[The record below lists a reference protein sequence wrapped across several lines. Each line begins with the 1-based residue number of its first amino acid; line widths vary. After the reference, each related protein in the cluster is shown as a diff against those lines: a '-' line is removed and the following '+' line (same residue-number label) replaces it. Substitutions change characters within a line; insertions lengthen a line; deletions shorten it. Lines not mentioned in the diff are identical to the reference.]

1 MKFKEESWTEVLS
14 IHEKKIYEHCQNLSV
29 WSLYICLFRMNV
41 ELTFYLTICILLLI
55 TLHFLGPIENIQEDA
70 GQLKSTTK
78 EIGQDV
84 RQIKDDVTKIKGWY
98 SFFSFFD
105 VETLTKLWT
114 KMPKSS
120 KYDIAGGHRSKV
132 VSWSI

>member
-1 MKFKEESWTEVLS
+1 M
-14 IHEKKIYEHCQNLSV
+14 
-29 WSLYICLFRMNV
+29 

-70 GQLKSTTK
+70 GQVKSITK

-114 KMPKSS
+114 KMPRSS
-120 KYDIAGGHRSKV
+120 KYDIAGGHRSKI
-132 VSWSI
+132 VSWSIKKKKIIALTSFFLVMIADFSTLKLNLQITL

>member
-1 MKFKEESWTEVLS
+1 
-14 IHEKKIYEHCQNLSV
+14 
-29 WSLYICLFRMNV
+29 MNV

-70 GQLKSTTK
+70 GQVKSTTK

-105 VETLTKLWT
+105 VEMRLLNYEQKCQGVQNTT
-114 KMPKSS
+114 
-120 KYDIAGGHRSKV
+120 
-132 VSWSI
+132 

>member
-1 MKFKEESWTEVLS
+1 MKFKEVSWTAS
-14 IHEKKIYEHCQNLSV
+14 QNLWKEDLSALSE
-29 WSLYICLFRMNV
+29 SLSLIFVFSAFWIKVNEWGINFLPYNF
-41 ELTFYLTICILLLI
+41 ILLLI

-70 GQLKSTTK
+70 GQVKSTTK

-105 VETLTKLWT
+105 VETRWLNYQQKLKGVQDT
-114 KMPKSS
+114 T
-120 KYDIAGGHRSKV
+120 
-132 VSWSI
+132 

>member
-1 MKFKEESWTEVLS
+1 M
-14 IHEKKIYEHCQNLSV
+14 
-29 WSLYICLFRMNV
+29 

-70 GQLKSTTK
+70 GQVKSTTK
-78 EIGQDV
+78 EIRQDV

-105 VETLTKLWT
+105 VETRLLNYEQKCQGVQNTT
-114 KMPKSS
+114 
-120 KYDIAGGHRSKV
+120 
-132 VSWSI
+132 

>member
-1 MKFKEESWTEVLS
+1 
-14 IHEKKIYEHCQNLSV
+14 
-29 WSLYICLFRMNV
+29 MNM

-70 GQLKSTTK
+70 GQVKSTTK
-78 EIGQDV
+78 EIRQDV

-105 VETLTKLWT
+105 VETRLLNYEQKCQGVQNTT
-114 KMPKSS
+114 
-120 KYDIAGGHRSKV
+120 
-132 VSWSI
+132 

>member
-1 MKFKEESWTEVLS
+1 MKFKEVSWTAS
-14 IHEKKIYEHCQNLSV
+14 QNLWKEDLSALSE
-29 WSLYICLFRMNV
+29 SLSLIFVFFAFLIKVNEWGINFLPYNF
-41 ELTFYLTICILLLI
+41 ILLLI

-70 GQLKSTTK
+70 GQVKSTTK

-105 VETLTKLWT
+105 VETRWLNYQQKLKGVQDT
-114 KMPKSS
+114 T
-120 KYDIAGGHRSKV
+120 
-132 VSWSI
+132 

>member
-1 MKFKEESWTEVLS
+1 MKFKEVSWTAS
-14 IHEKKIYEHCQNLSV
+14 QNLWKEDLSALSE
-29 WSLYICLFRMNV
+29 SLSLIFVFFAFLIKVNEWGINFLPDN
-41 ELTFYLTICILLLI
+41 FILLLI

-105 VETLTKLWT
+105 VETRWLNYQQKLKGVQDT
-114 KMPKSS
+114 T
-120 KYDIAGGHRSKV
+120 
-132 VSWSI
+132 

>member
-1 MKFKEESWTEVLS
+1 
-14 IHEKKIYEHCQNLSV
+14 
-29 WSLYICLFRMNV
+29 MNV

-55 TLHFLGPIENIQEDA
+55 TLHFLGPIEKIQEDA
-70 GQLKSTTK
+70 GQVKSTTK

-105 VETLTKLWT
+105 VETLTKL
-114 KMPKSS
+114 
-120 KYDIAGGHRSKV
+120 
-132 VSWSI
+132 